1 MSVHETIPTAKREKG
16 KHWESNAN
24 LIEIPDFQVISIGA
38 FLYDGFSGME
48 ALLKSKGL
56 DAVMAIEF
64 NDLVTCIHVMTT
76 PRGKVLNYIL
86 EQVCL
91 NIGNLVIKIY

>member
-1 MSVHETIPTAKREKG
+1 
-16 KHWESNAN
+16 
-24 LIEIPDFQVISIGA
+24 
-38 FLYDGFSGME
+38 ME

-64 NDLVTCIHVMTT
+64 NDLVTYIHVMTT
-76 PRGKVLNYIL
+76 PRGKVLNHIL